1 MEIHQSKPLILAST
15 SKYRRGLLER
25 LAVPFSCADPKTDET
40 ANDNESPETL
50 ARRLGDAKALAIS
63 VLYPEAI
70 VIGSDQ
76 VAALSSRRLG
86 KPGSVTAAEAQLR
99 LCSGQTV
106 HFFTAV
112 SFARSG
118 HIVAQRCVPTTVKFR
133 ELSDP
138 EIADY
143 VQREQPLDC
152 AGSFR
157 WEGLGICLFTA
168 LESDD
173 PTALEGLPL
182 IAVCDELR
190 KMELNPLNSSIY

>member
-1 MEIHQSKPLILAST
+1 MELSQSTTLILAST
-15 SKYRRGLLER
+15 SKYRRALLER
-25 LAVPFSCADPKTDET
+25 LAIPFSCADPKTAET
-40 ANDNESPETL
+40 AYENEAPEAL
-50 ARRLGDAKALAIS
+50 ARRLGDEKALAIS
-63 VLYPEAI
+63 TMYPNAI

-76 VAALSSRRLG
+76 VAALSEKLIG
-86 KPGSVTAAEAQLR
+86 KPGSVPAAEAQLR
-99 LCSGQTV
+99 LCSGQAV

-112 SFARSG
+112 SFARNG
-118 HIVAQRCVPTTVKFR
+118 HVVAQRCVPTTVRFR
-133 ELSDP
+133 ELSAA

-157 WEGLGICLFTA
+157 WEGLGICLFTS

-182 IAVCDELR
+182 IATCDELR
-190 KMELNPLNSSIY
+190 KLGINPLKTTI